1 MVAGVG
7 FFTDAYDLFA
17 INLVSPMLG
26 FVYFSDRN
34 NAVPPDIDLGLKIS
48 ASIGTFIGQIGFGYL
63 ADKLGRKRVSAQNS
77 HQYFRSLTH
86 AHSHTRKKIKQDDA
100 LSFFLF

>member
-26 FVYFSDRN
+26 FVYFADQQNS
-34 NAVPPDIDLGLKIS
+34 VPADIDAGLKIA
-48 ASIGTFIGQIGFGYL
+48 ASVGTFFGQIGFGYL
-63 ADKLGRKRVSAQNS
+63 ADRLGRKRVG
-77 HQYFRSLTH
+77 FFF
-86 AHSHTRKKIKQDDA
+86 
-100 LSFFLF
+100 SFFCLAFGWDFCVNVG